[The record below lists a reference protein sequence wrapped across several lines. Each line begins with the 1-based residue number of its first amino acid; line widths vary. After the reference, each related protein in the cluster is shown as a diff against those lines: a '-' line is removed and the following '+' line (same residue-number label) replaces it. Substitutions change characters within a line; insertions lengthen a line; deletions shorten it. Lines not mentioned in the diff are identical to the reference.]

1 VTGATPPARHA
12 RGRRVLAGL
21 ERRTEDPLGPVH
33 IHNGVSVPVVFV
45 GEGSPLLVYE
55 AAGATGDDTG
65 LYVFGPVPF

>member
-1 VTGATPPARHA
+1 
-12 RGRRVLAGL
+12 
-21 ERRTEDPLGPVH
+21 VH